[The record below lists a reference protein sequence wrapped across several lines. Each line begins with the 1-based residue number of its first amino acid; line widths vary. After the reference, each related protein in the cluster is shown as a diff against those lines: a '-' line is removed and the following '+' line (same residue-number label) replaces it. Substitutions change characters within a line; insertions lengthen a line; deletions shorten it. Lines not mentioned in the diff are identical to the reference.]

1 MPPSPSSAF
10 IPLSFERYPVE
21 KMQKRAREFAQLLC
35 KRRAV
40 ERKSAPSTS
49 PSAPTPKK
57 PSSAP
62 PEGLS
67 PEEHRMIQQYFPE
80 SPGMKLR
87 LYGPGRTDKVVNPH
101 ALGNRI
107 DLRG

>member
-1 MPPSPSSAF
+1 MNNRIGAY
-10 IPLSFERYPVE
+10 RPVSLP
-21 KMQKRAREFAQLLC
+21 QQQ
-35 KRRAV
+35 V
-40 ERKSAPSTS
+40 ERKSAPSAS

-57 PSSAP
+57 PSSTP

-87 LYGPGRTDKVVNPH
+87 LYGPGKTDKVVNPH